1 MVELKSVKS
10 RKWLIMLLAAGSVQA
25 AVYQIDTAHSDVLFK
40 VKHMGISTV
49 TGKFEKFGGTFSV
62 DPENIKATKGS
73 ANIDANSINT
83 SNPKRDGHLK
93 GDDFFD
99 VEHFPSIKFVSKEV
113 RDINIKDSTCTL
125 LGDLTI
131 RGNTKEISLHVKGG
145 GVMKD
150 GWGNERAAFTARGRI
165 NRLDFG
171 IKWNKLVEAGGL
183 VVASEVDLELNFE
196 GMRKLESPAVTPAK
210 TKESL
215 SPAKTVK

>member
-1 MVELKSVKS
+1 MFELKSVTF
-10 RKWLIMLLAAGSVQA
+10 RKWLIMMLMAGSVQA
-25 AVYQIDTAHSDVLFK
+25 AVYEIDTAHSDVLFK

-62 DPENIKATKGS
+62 DPENIKATKGN
-73 ANIDANSINT
+73 ATIDVNSIST

-99 VEHFPSIKFVSKEV
+99 VEHFPTIKFVSKEV
-113 RDINIKDSTCTL
+113 RDIKKKDSTCTL

-131 RGNTKEISLHVKGG
+131 RGNTKEIALHVKGG

-150 GWGNERAAFTARGRI
+150 GWGNERAAFTASGRI

-183 VVASEVDLELNFE
+183 VVAPEVDLELNFE
-196 GMRKLESPAVTPAK
+196 GVRKLESPAAVPVKAK
-210 TKESL
+210 EAL
-215 SPAKTVK
+215 SPAKKVK